1 MAGMSGTIQV
11 GNISSE
17 NSPRFQVAGNSPI
30 VTNAFTMANA
40 TYYKISN
47 PFNKIVIAGVYTFF
61 DNPVT
66 PGGAGNGLPSF
77 R

>member
-11 GNISSE
+11 GNNSLE
-17 NSPRFQVAGNSPI
+17 NGSRFPVAGHSPI
-30 VTNAFTMANA
+30 VTNTFNMADA

-61 DNPVT
+61 DYPVT